1 MNFSRVLTI
10 LAMILLVPLLGAA
23 GKGDDAEAVSTQ
35 SERLKRTVA
44 GDEAVDRN
52 GAEILKLLEARYA
65 GVKTVKGSFT
75 QVTVDTTFGEKIESR
90 GSFYLKKPNRLRI
103 DYARPHETTLLVTDR
118 TLYRY
123 VAQLKQVERYRI
135 DPSNSIVETNYM
147 LLGFGA
153 DTREVLRAYKVNLL
167 RRERGQA
174 VLRLVPEHPEE
185 ASFKSIEMTV
195 DTKAQIPVEFRVAQ
209 LDGTEAVVHI
219 NPSSIVIDAPL
230 QDNLFRP
237 VFASDAQVVDMK

>member
-1 MNFSRVLTI
+1 
-10 LAMILLVPLLGAA
+10 
-23 GKGDDAEAVSTQ
+23 
-35 SERLKRTVA
+35 
-44 GDEAVDRN
+44 
-52 GAEILKLLEARYA
+52 
-65 GVKTVKGSFT
+65 
-75 QVTVDTTFGEKIESR
+75 
-90 GSFYLKKPNRLRI
+90 
-103 DYARPHETTLLVTDR
+103 
-118 TLYRY
+118 
-123 VAQLKQVERYRI
+123 
-135 DPSNSIVETNYM
+135 M

-153 DTREVLRAYKVNLL
+153 DTREVLRTYKVNLL

-195 DTKAQIPVEFRVAQ
+195 DTKTQIPVEFRVAQ

-237 VFASDAQVVDMK
+237 VFASDAQVVDME